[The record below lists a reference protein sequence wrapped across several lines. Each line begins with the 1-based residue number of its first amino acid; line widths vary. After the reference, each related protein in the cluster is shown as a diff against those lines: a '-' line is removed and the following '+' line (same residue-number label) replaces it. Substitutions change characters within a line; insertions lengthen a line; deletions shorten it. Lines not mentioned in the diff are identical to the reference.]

1 MRLSIRIMPRINAFE
16 LWSLVLSLLF
26 AGTFCSLQAEK
37 RELPDLIA
45 DTRTAI
51 KDIDGHVRNPFQA
64 ESSKASVLI
73 FVTHD
78 CPISN
83 AYSPELSRLRNDYES
98 KGFDMMLVYVDPD
111 VSDGGIK
118 AHMKD
123 FKLTGYTAIPDR
135 EHQLVKAAGATV
147 TPEVAV
153 VLPDGSI
160 SYRGRIDN
168 MYPALGQRRRVITE
182 KELRDA
188 LDAIGADQP
197 VKISRTQAVGCYVP
211 NLKF

>member
-1 MRLSIRIMPRINAFE
+1 MICGLCFANT
-16 LWSLVLSLLF
+16 VL
-26 AGTFCSLQAEK
+26 AESN
-37 RELPDLIA
+37 RLPDQIKNTETTIA
-45 DTRTAI
+45 DIEGKLR
-51 KDIDGHVRNPFQA
+51 KPFQDGQ
-64 ESSKASVLI
+64 SKASVLI

-83 AYSPELSRLRNDYES
+83 AYSPELSRLRNEYGS
-98 KGFDMMLVYVDPD
+98 KGFNMMLIYVDPD
-111 VSDGGIK
+111 VSDDDIK

-135 EHQLVKAAGATV
+135 EHQLVKASGATV

-153 VLPDGSI
+153 VLQDGSI

-188 LDAIGADQP
+188 LDAIGANQP

>member
-1 MRLSIRIMPRINAFE
+1 MM
-16 LWSLVLSLLF
+16 LVSVNKTLAQLLVVCYLLLT
-26 AGTFCSLQAEK
+26 ATANVLEAEGNS
-37 RELPDLIA
+37 LPDKVLKVATTIA
-45 DTRTAI
+45 DVEGA
-51 KDIDGHVRNPFQA
+51 VQSPFLVEQA
-64 ESSKASVLI
+64 KASVLI

-83 AYSPELSRLRNDYES
+83 AYSPELSRLRNEYGT
-98 KGFDMMLVYVDPD
+98 KGFNMMLVYVDPD
-111 VSDGGIK
+111 VSDEGIQS
-118 AHMKD
+118 HMKD
-123 FKLTGYTAIPDR
+123 FKLTGFTAIPDR
-135 EHQLVKAAGATV
+135 EHQLVKAVGATV

-153 VLPDGSI
+153 ILPDGSI

-188 LDAIGADQP
+188 LDAIGANQP
-197 VKISRTQAVGCYVP
+197 VKVSRTQAVGCYVP